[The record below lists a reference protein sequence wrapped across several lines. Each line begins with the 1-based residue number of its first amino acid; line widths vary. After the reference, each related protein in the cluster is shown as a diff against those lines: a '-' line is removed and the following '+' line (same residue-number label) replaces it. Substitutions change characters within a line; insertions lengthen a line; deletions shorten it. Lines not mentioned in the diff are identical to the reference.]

1 MSQRYELRI
10 QATGEVRDAD
20 GNLVEQ
26 IPVDKTVV
34 LTEDQVRAIVAD
46 QEEK

>member
-10 QATGEVRDAD
+10 QASGEVRDAD

-26 IPVDKTVV
+26 IPVDQTIE
-34 LTEDQVRAIVAD
+34 LTEDQLRD
-46 QEEK
+46 LMEEK